1 MKHTI
6 YFFLIL
12 FVGFIAFLICA
23 LLLYFICCLL
33 FYNNNND
40 IQIIQSTDNAIN

>member
-6 YFFLIL
+6 YLFLIL
-12 FVGFIAFLICA
+12 FVGVIAFLISA
-23 LLLYFICCLL
+23 LLLYFICRLL
-33 FYNNNND
+33 FSNNNND

>member
-23 LLLYFICCLL
+23 LILYFICCLL
-33 FYNNNND
+33 FSNNNN